1 MKITIKELEG
11 AIKPDPSR
19 KIKGRL
25 STKITDTQGRKYYC
39 KPENRPSDLDIGMVL
54 EIEVWTD
61 DFGNDHIN
69 SFKVI
74 NDDNI
79 PPAKELENLADD
91 VYEETSGNS
100 LLELN
105 QREWLILIESCMTR
119 YPNWNPNKKMEWC
132 LKLYKNGPVKTL
144 QAYEN
149 KPTKEQE
156 QDLDNTA
163 LSNTPTTPSESNF

>member
-19 KIKGRL
+19 KIKGRA
-25 STKITDTQGRKYYC
+25 STKIIDAQGNKYFC
-39 KPENRPSDLDIGMVL
+39 KPENRPSDLDIGMV
-54 EIEVWTD
+54 IEVDIWTD
-61 DFGNDHIN
+61 DFGNNHIN

-79 PPAKELENLADD
+79 PAVRELEKLDD
-91 VYEETSGNS
+91 NVYEETSGNS
-100 LLELN
+100 LLEIN

-132 LKLYKNGPVKTL
+132 LKLYKKGAVKTL

-149 KPTKEQE
+149 KMTKEQE

-163 LSNTPTTPSESNF
+163 LSQGDF